1 MEDPKQKIQ
10 VNDGVQQVKTE
21 LFIIILYET
30 KQNEQVSLIVKT
42 KLKEMIS
49 AIIFDYSEKQNQSF
63 TLAIE
68 IEVIKWRIVLIRHFS
83 MLVSPRRF
91 VTVKML
97 WFHSNPSNLS
107 WSPLMQKK
115 PKHWVSHNNFI
126 YNHKFN
132 SDID

>member
-1 MEDPKQKIQ
+1 MMEDPKQKIQ

-97 WFHSNPSNLS
+97 
-107 WSPLMQKK
+107 
-115 PKHWVSHNNFI
+115 
-126 YNHKFN
+126 
-132 SDID
+132 